1 MCTDYLSPGWFFSN
15 RESELLEGVL
25 RSEVK
30 ETSFVVAYLSSVPWC
45 PSCEA
50 SGVGIGGSFV
60 GTDVARQGMTSIPD
74 PVMERDCC
82 SPPQEGPGGDAIP
95 PGKRREKT
103 FERNTGWNC

>member
-1 MCTDYLSPGWFFSN
+1 M
-15 RESELLEGVL
+15 
-25 RSEVK
+25 K

-95 PGKRREKT
+95 PGKRREDLRAEHWVELLIPPLGRVRLQL
-103 FERNTGWNC
+103 FLQPPCEVC